1 VPDWNRFRDD
11 FPSTKKYVY
20 LDNAAIAPIPKPVY
34 NEVLRVCEEFLNHG
48 GTLWDKWIT
57 KIEQTRGLYAKF
69 IGADS
74 EEVAFTHSTSE
85 GMNVISHMLSD
96 KGTVLSNELEYPSS
110 NLPWLNKT
118 TNIKFVKAADNNKI
132 LMKDVVKA
140 IGQDNKIKTLIT
152 SHVQYSTGF
161 RQDLKKL
168 GKITKQKGLNYCD
181 KV

>member
-1 VPDWNRFRDD
+1 
-11 FPSTKKYVY
+11 
-20 LDNAAIAPIPKPVY
+20 
-34 NEVLRVCEEFLNHG
+34 
-48 GTLWDKWIT
+48 
-57 KIEQTRGLYAKF
+57 LYTKF

-74 EEVAFTHSTSE
+74 EEVAFIHSTSE
-85 GMNVISHMLSD
+85 GMNIISHMLSD

-118 TNIKFVKAADNNKI
+118 NNIKFVKAADNNKI

-140 IGQDNKIKTLIT
+140 IDQDNKIKTLVT

-168 GKITKQKGLNYCD
+168 GKITKQKGIYLVVNPTQSLGALYFSVND
-181 KV
+181 FG